1 MLKTAERTGD
11 IVAIAIGII
20 AIAFAIIV
28 IGSVYERDSR
38 LKAKQ
43 WNVHRIT

>member
-1 MLKTAERTGD
+1 MLKTAERTDD

-28 IGSVYERDSR
+28 ERDSQ
-38 LKAKQ
+38 LKVKQ
-43 WNVHRIT
+43 